1 MQFLEALR
9 EFIPDI
15 VGIVDLTVDGFVG
28 DGVAGEVEE
37 LFEWERE
44 KGEEMCDRGGRK
56 VREEIRVEG
65 EGVFDGGRAFQ
76 GKGSRRRR
84 ENRRGGRSKRDT
96 ELVLR
101 ER

>member
-15 VGIVDLTVDGFVG
+15 VGIVDLAVDGFVG
-28 DGVAGEVEE
+28 DGVASEVEE
-37 LFEWERE
+37 LFEGERE
-44 KGEEMCDRGGRK
+44 EGKEMGDRGGGE

-76 GKGSRRRR
+76 GKGSRRRG